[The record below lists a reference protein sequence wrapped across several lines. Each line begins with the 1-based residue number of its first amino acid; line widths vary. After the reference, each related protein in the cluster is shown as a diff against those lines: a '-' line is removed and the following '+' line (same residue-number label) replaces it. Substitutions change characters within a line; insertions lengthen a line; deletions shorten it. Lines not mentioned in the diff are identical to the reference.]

1 MSGDSQLATVKEHG
15 VHDRMALP
23 SAEGMTHCRTE
34 TTGHGRD
41 GDKTHSATAIF
52 LLKHLAQIGR
62 QNIRFDKGVAEIGNT
77 NRTGC
82 CGKLVECLIEPRH
95 ATHGRIAVIFNARHA
110 RTAGVHKGGLHLRRR
125 GQQTVRLTH
134 RLGRTTHVPQDI
146 HTPQHTATH
155 RNTWQQMH
163 QQQCTPYDKRQQTR
177 IFQ

>member
-1 MSGDSQLATVKEHG
+1 MSGDSQLATVEEHG

-82 CGKLVECLIEPRH
+82 FGKLVECLIEPRH

-125 GQQTVRLTH
+125 GQQTVRFFFRH
-134 RLGRTTHVPQDI
+134 RLGAAHIAQQV
-146 HTPQHTATH
+146 HTPQRVFAH
-155 RNTWQQMH
+155 RDAWQPLH
-163 QQQCTPYDKRQQTR
+163 Q
-177 IFQ
+177 